1 MAPMRFPF
9 LLLLLL
15 AQAAPETPTGGPAAA
30 SAAATAPA
38 AAPAEPVEEVHAVP
52 RKGPYVADVDT
63 DRVQVRWEA
72 VEGHNALVLG
82 TGGAWSVRVDA
93 VRRDGMAIADLSG
106 LVPDRAY
113 RYRAELGAHSTRWQ
127 EFRTFPADA
136 RAPVSFLAFGDTRS
150 NHAMHARVAA
160 RAASESPDFV
170 VNTGD
175 LVGDGRREDHWQP
188 FFEAE
193 RALLA
198 VAPVFPAVGNH
209 DARGSTLASFFE
221 RYFPHNRFYE
231 KVAGPVHLFFVD
243 STQAFGPGSVQ
254 HRWLRE
260 RLAAARNAEV
270 PRWRVAVHHHPAF
283 SSGDHGSEAAVQ
295 RELVPLYREFGVT
308 LVLQGHDHVYERLES
323 GGITY
328 VVTGGGGAP
337 LYRVRGSP
345 QTKAHA
351 RAHHYLDV
359 DATADR
365 LAVRAVGLDGNVLDS
380 FAFSRGAEGTREAGA
395 APPAPPR
402 RPRSALPW
410 ISVLLIG
417 GIVGVAWWGSG
428 RLTS

>member
-1 MAPMRFPF
+1 MRLP

-15 AQAAPETPTGGPAAA
+15 AHAAPEGM
-30 SAAATAPA
+30 AATAPGSGA
-38 AAPAEPVEEVHAVP
+38 ASAPAPGAGESAEVVHAVP

-63 DRVQVRWEA
+63 NRVEVRWEA
-72 VEGHNALVLG
+72 VEGRNALVLG
-82 TGGAWSVRVDA
+82 TGGTWSVRVEA
-93 VRRDGMAIADLSG
+93 VRRDGMAVAKLAG
-106 LVPDRAY
+106 LAPDRAY
-113 RYRAELGAHSTRWQ
+113 RYHAELGGHPTRWQ

-136 RAPVSFLAFGDTRS
+136 TSPVSFLAFGDTRS
-150 NHAMHARVAA
+150 DHAMHARVAA

-198 VAPVFPAVGNH
+198 VTPVFPAVGNH
-209 DARGSTLASFFE
+209 DARGSMLASHFE
-221 RYFPHNRFYE
+221 RYFPHHRFYE

-243 STQAFGPGSVQ
+243 TTQAFGPGSAQ
-254 HRWLRE
+254 ARWLRE
-260 RLAAARNAEV
+260 RLAAARDADV
-270 PRWRVAVHHHPAF
+270 RRWRIVVHHHPAF
-283 SSGDHGSEAAVQ
+283 SSGDHGSNAAVQ
-295 RELVPLYREFGVT
+295 RELVPLYRESGVT

-337 LYRVRGSP
+337 LYRVRGMP
-345 QTKAHA
+345 ETKAHA
-351 RAHHYLDV
+351 RAHHYLSV

-365 LAVRAVGLDGNVLDS
+365 LSVRALGIDGNVLDT
-380 FAFSRGAEGTREAGA
+380 FAFSRGEEEARRSGSAPA
-395 APPAPPR
+395 APAS

-417 GIVGVAWWGSG
+417 GLAGAAWWGSG
-428 RLTS
+428 RLTA